1 MVKSSWIFHLEG
13 FVVNELIWLIFMIVD
28 LSIALIIFRLFGKKG
43 LFMLFAANII
53 ICNIQVLKTVEMFGI
68 TATLGNVLYGSIF
81 FATDVI
87 SELYGRKEAKRA
99 VLIGFSS
106 LLIMTLYMQ
115 FSLLFTPAPDDFA
128 SGHLNALFGF
138 MPRIALGSLTAYLL
152 SQLHDVWA
160 FQFWKEK
167 TKGKYLWL
175 RNNLSTLVS
184 QMIDSTVFCLI
195 AFLGLFPLN
204 VWIEI
209 LLTTYVFKLVVAIFD
224 TPFIYLAKRIGE
236 SKKAPIF

>member
-1 MVKSSWIFHLEG
+1 M
-13 FVVNELIWLIFMIVD
+13 NELIWIIFMIAD
-28 LSIALIIFRLFGKKG
+28 LTIALIIFRLFGKKG
-43 LFMLFAANII
+43 LFMLIAANII
-53 ICNIQVLKTVEMFGI
+53 ICNIQVLKTIELFGI
-68 TATLGNVLYGSIF
+68 TATLGNILYGSIF

-87 SELYGRKEAKRA
+87 SEIYGKKEAKRA

-115 FSLLFTPAPDDFA
+115 ISLLFQPAADDFA
-128 SGHLNALFGF
+128 SSHLEALFGF
-138 MPRIALGSLTAYLL
+138 MPRIAMGSLTAYLL

-184 QMIDSTVFCLI
+184 QLIDSTVFCLI
-195 AFLGLFPLN
+195 AFLGLFPIN
-204 VWIEI
+204 VWFEI
-209 LLTTYVFKLVVAIFD
+209 LITTYLFKLIVAIFD
-224 TPFIYLAKRIGE
+224 TPFIYCAKRIAE
-236 SKKAPIF
+236 RNKAPVF

>member
-1 MVKSSWIFHLEG
+1 M
-13 FVVNELIWLIFMIVD
+13 NELIWIIFMIVD
-28 LSIALIIFRLFGKKG
+28 LSIALIVFRLFGKKG
-43 LFMLFAANII
+43 LFMLIAANII

-87 SELYGRKEAKRA
+87 SELYGKKEAKRA

-115 FSLLFTPAPDDFA
+115 FSLFFTPTPEDFA
-128 SGHLNALFGF
+128 SPHLSALFGF

-152 SQLHDVWA
+152 SQFHDVWA

-184 QMIDSTVFCLI
+184 QMIDSSVFCLI
-195 AFLGLFPLN
+195 AFLGLFPMN
-204 VWIEI
+204 VWFEI
-209 LLTTYVFKLVVAIFD
+209 LLTTYLFKLVVALFD

-236 SKKAPIF
+236 SKKAPLL

>member
-1 MVKSSWIFHLEG
+1 M
-13 FVVNELIWLIFMIVD
+13 NELLWIIFMIVD
-28 LSIALIIFRLFGKKG
+28 LSIALIVFRLFGKKG
-43 LFMLFAANII
+43 LFMLIAANII

-87 SELYGRKEAKRA
+87 SELYGKKEAKRA

-115 FSLLFTPAPDDFA
+115 FSLLFTPAPEDFA
-128 SGHLNALFGF
+128 SPHLSALFGF

-152 SQLHDVWA
+152 SQFHDVWA
-160 FQFWKEK
+160 FHYWKEK

-184 QMIDSTVFCLI
+184 QMIDSFVFCLI

-204 VWIEI
+204 VWFEVLI
-209 LLTTYVFKLVVAIFD
+209 TTYLFKLIVALFD
-224 TPFIYLAKRIGE
+224 TPFIYLAKKIEE
-236 SKKAPIF
+236 SKKAPLL

>member
-1 MVKSSWIFHLEG
+1 MIFYLEG
-13 FVVNELIWLIFMIVD
+13 FVLNELIWIIFMIVD
-28 LSIALIIFRLFGKKG
+28 LSIALLIFRLFGKKG
-43 LFMLFAANII
+43 LFMLIAANII

-87 SELYGRKEAKRA
+87 SELYGKKEAKRA
-99 VLIGFSS
+99 VLVGFSS

-115 FSLLFTPAPDDFA
+115 FSLLFTPAPEDFA
-128 SGHLNALFGF
+128 SPHLNALFGF

-152 SQLHDVWA
+152 SQFHDVWA
-160 FQFWKEK
+160 FHFWKEK

-184 QMIDSTVFCLI
+184 QLIDSAVFCLI

-204 VWIEI
+204 VWFEI
-209 LLTTYVFKLVVAIFD
+209 LLTTYFFKLVVALFD
-224 TPFIYLAKRIGE
+224 TPFIYFAKKIGE
-236 SKKAPIF
+236 SKKAPLL

>member
-1 MVKSSWIFHLEG
+1 MEG
-13 FVVNELIWLIFMIVD
+13 FILNELIWVFFMIAD
-28 LSIALIIFRLFGKKG
+28 LTIALFIFRLFGKKG
-43 LFMLFAANII
+43 LFMLIAANII
-53 ICNIQVLKTVEMFGI
+53 ICNIQVLKTIELFGI
-68 TATLGNVLYGSIF
+68 TATLGNILYGSIF

-87 SELYGRKEAKRA
+87 SEIYGKKEAKRA

-115 FSLLFTPAPDDFA
+115 LSLLFQPAPDDFA
-128 SGHLNALFGF
+128 SKHLEALFGF
-138 MPRIALGSLTAYLL
+138 MPRIALGSLSAYLL

-167 TKGKYLWL
+167 TKGNYLWL
-175 RNNLSTLVS
+175 RNNLSTFVS
-184 QMIDSTVFCLI
+184 QMIDSIIFCLI
-195 AFLGLFPLN
+195 AFLGVFPIS